1 MRRQLLF
8 IWKIPNIL
16 WYKNFFVAYV
26 IIINPTNPP
35 IIDGNSGPNN
45 IPDNPYSGIVKLNA
59 AKIENLKID
68 NPCVQDLLLPEKS
81 VIIIIKIR
89 GMKTPQI
96 ECVIATSDTIRLK

>member
-1 MRRQLLF
+1 MRRPITF

-16 WYKNFFVAYV
+16 WYKNFFFVAYV

-45 IPDNPYSGIVKLNA
+45 IPDNPYGIVKLNA

-68 NPCVQDLLLPEKS
+68 NPSVQDLLLR
-81 VIIIIKIR
+81 KIL
-89 GMKTPQI
+89 
-96 ECVIATSDTIRLK
+96 SLS